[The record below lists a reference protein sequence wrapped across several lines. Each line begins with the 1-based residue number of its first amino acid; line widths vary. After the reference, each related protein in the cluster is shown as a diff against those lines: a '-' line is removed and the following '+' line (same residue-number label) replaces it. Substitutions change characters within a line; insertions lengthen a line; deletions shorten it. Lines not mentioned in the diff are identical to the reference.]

1 MSLGKAAEIDMNKKI
16 QYLAVGG
23 LLVAVDILCA
33 RFLYFYTPGNI
44 ARISMQFLP
53 NALSGLIL
61 GPIWG
66 AVVCVCGDIVGMLLN
81 SGGLVFTPL
90 ITMVCAVRGVLY
102 GLVLHKRKV
111 NILRCILATGL
122 VIAIADLGM
131 MPVAL
136 MINYAS
142 NWSLMFVGRLILLVA
157 IPIYGGILFVVA
169 RALERAGII
178 RRF

>member
-1 MSLGKAAEIDMNKKI
+1 
-16 QYLAVGG
+16 
-23 LLVAVDILCA
+23 
-33 RFLYFYTPGNI
+33 
-44 ARISMQFLP
+44 
-53 NALSGLIL
+53 
-61 GPIWG
+61 
-66 AVVCVCGDIVGMLLN
+66 
-81 SGGLVFTPL
+81 
-90 ITMVCAVRGVLY
+90 
-102 GLVLHKRKV
+102 
-111 NILRCILATGL
+111 
-122 VIAIADLGM
+122 